1 MPNLYNRY
9 VEKSNDTTRKR
20 TNKII
25 LLTSKQKQYMIV
37 FERERFL
44 QSIRD
49 YKVKKRE
56 WQERINKELDAKE
69 AEIRR
74 IKASGYY
81 EIREA

>member
-1 MPNLYNRY
+1 
-9 VEKSNDTTRKR
+9 
-20 TNKII
+20 
-25 LLTSKQKQYMIV
+25 MIV